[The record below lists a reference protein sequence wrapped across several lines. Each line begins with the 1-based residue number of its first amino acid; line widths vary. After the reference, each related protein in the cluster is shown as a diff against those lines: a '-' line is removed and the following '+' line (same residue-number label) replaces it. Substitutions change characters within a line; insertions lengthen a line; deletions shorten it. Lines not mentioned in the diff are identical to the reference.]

1 MLQSYDVMI
10 VGAGIVGLTVARE
23 LAQRWPD
30 ARLLILDQE
39 QELAF
44 HQSGRNSGVIHSGIY
59 YRPGSLKARLTLES
73 RAVLLRFL
81 KEERLPYEL
90 SGKLIVAVRPE
101 ELAKLHQ
108 LYENGRVNGVAGTR
122 LMGPDEMREIEPH
135 VRGLE
140 AIYVPSTGIT
150 DYRQVALRVGE
161 RLIERGV
168 RIRLGESVNRIQI
181 QSDMVAVET
190 TTGFRATGRYLIAAA
205 GIQTDRLA
213 RAAGLHPKSRR
224 VPVRGSYWTLSPQS
238 RHLVRSLIYPV
249 PDPRLPFLGM
259 HFTRRISDQAVWLGP
274 NAVLSAHRTRYRR
287 RAVNLRDVADI
298 AGHPGFWRLAR
309 RFWRYGAGEWYR
321 DHWLAAYLR
330 QAQEYIPELTRRDLN
345 PGPFGIRAQLVDAN
359 GAMVDD
365 CRMMLAGRALFVL
378 NAPSPAATA
387 SFAIARHV
395 VGRGAEEFGWTLRPP
410 TV

>member
-1 MLQSYDVMI
+1 MQTYDVMI
-10 VGAGIVGLTVARE
+10 VGAGIVGLAVARE
-23 LAQRWPD
+23 ISRRWPD

-44 HQSGRNSGVIHSGIY
+44 HQSGHNSGVIHSGIY

-73 RAVLLRFL
+73 RALLLRFL
-81 KEERLPYEL
+81 AEERLPYAL
-90 SGKLIVAVRPE
+90 SGKLIVAVRPG
-101 ELAKLHQ
+101 ELAQLHE
-108 LYENGRVNGVAGTR
+108 LYENGRANGVPGIR
-122 LMGPDEMREIEPH
+122 MMGPDAMREVEPH

-150 DYRQVALRVGE
+150 DYRQVALRVGQ

-168 RIRLGESVNRIQI
+168 RIQLGETVNRIQI

-190 TTGFRATGRYLIAAA
+190 KTGFRASGRYLIAAT
-205 GIQTDRLA
+205 GIQSDRLA
-213 RAAGLHPKSRR
+213 RAAGLNPHSRII
-224 VPVRGSYWTLSPQS
+224 PVRGGYWTLAPQS

-249 PDPRLPFLGM
+249 PDPGLPFLGV
-259 HFTRRISDQAVWLGP
+259 HFTRRINDQAVWVGP
-274 NAVLSAHRTRYRR
+274 NAVLAGHRSGYRR
-287 RAVNLRDVADI
+287 GAVNLRDVVDT
-298 AGHPGFWRLAR
+298 AGYPGFWRLAQ

-330 QAQEYIPELTRRDLN
+330 QAQDYIPELTRRDFN
-345 PGPFGIRAQLVDAN
+345 PGPFGIRAQLVDAH

-365 CRMMLAGRALFVL
+365 FRIMPAGRALFVL

-387 SFAIARHV
+387 SFAIARHLV
-395 VGRGAEEFGWTLRPP
+395 DRGAEEFGWTLRPSQD
-410 TV
+410 